1 MIGPDVRVA
10 HVGIAV
16 ADLHEAL
23 GFYQDIL
30 GVEPAPET
38 TADGAAIVSMC
49 IGDVEIEFM
58 RPTAHDGPVAKFL
71 ENRGPGIHHIS
82 LEVPDLEYALSE
94 CQRFGYRLID
104 KKPRLGAGGRSVAFV
119 HPKATGGV
127 LLELTEKSS

>member
-30 GVEPAPET
+30 GIKPAPET
-38 TADGAAIVSMC
+38 TADGAAIVSVR
-49 IGDVEIEFM
+49 IGDGEIELM

-71 ENRGPGIHHIS
+71 EKRGPGIHHIS
-82 LEVPDLEYALSE
+82 LQVPDLEQALAE

-104 KKPRLGAGGRSVAFV
+104 KKPRPGADGRLVAFV

-127 LLELTEKSS
+127 LLELTESS

>member
-1 MIGPDVRVA
+1 MIGPEVRVA

-23 GFYQDIL
+23 GFFQDVL
-30 GVEPAPET
+30 GIEPAPET
-38 TADGAAIVSMC
+38 TADGAAIVSLH

-71 ENRGPGIHHIS
+71 ESRGPGIHHIS
-82 LEVPDLEYALSE
+82 IRVPDLEHALSE

-104 KKPRLGAGGRSVAFV
+104 KKARPGAGGRLVAFV

-127 LLELTEKSS
+127 LVELTEGS